1 MGSEM
6 CIRDSL
12 IARPALYN
20 AAKDRLL
27 ELERQG
33 KAQLFFPEDMQVAST
48 ERNVHKLRANYQAGK
63 AQTYAEWPRWR
74 EFLLD

>member
-6 CIRDSL
+6 CIRDS
-12 IARPALYN
+12 YN

-33 KAQLFFPEDMQVAST
+33 KAQLFFPEDMQVSST
-48 ERNVHKLRANYQAGK
+48 ERNVYKLRANYQAGK
-63 AQTYAEWPRWR
+63 AQTYTEWPRWK